1 MANTPFFARH
11 GLNVNNFVQ
20 ANSTTLS
27 IGANV
32 IANSTTLFIGNSTV
46 NSIAT
51 SALQQI
57 SNSSG
62 TANLTATSLKIG
74 NTVANLSAVAVGNS
88 TVNVMHTA
96 TSLTVGAN
104 VSLNSTAL
112 GVGNSTVNTNITAAG
127 IKFSDGQTQNTA
139 AFGKQAIWIPAG
151 GMKPR
156 ANAGATANTYES
168 VTNFQNFDV
177 FDFDPV
183 ANNFVQFNIKMPKS
197 WNGGNVTAQFV
208 WLQPD
213 TTTNFGV
220 VWSIAGLSIANN
232 EAIDTAMG
240 TAVQVT
246 STGASNNFVYI
257 SPETANV
264 TLANVSSQGLTNFE
278 VKRVATDAA
287 DTMTVAAKLLGV
299 TLYITSNSVNDA

>member
-1 MANTPFFARH
+1 MANTAFFVRN
-11 GLNVNNFVQ
+11 GLNVNNFMIVN
-20 ANSTTLS
+20 ATHLA

-32 IANSTTLFIGNSTV
+32 LISAAGSVVGNSTV
-46 NSIAT
+46 NS
-51 SALQQI
+51 S
-57 SNSSG
+57 SNSSLLQLSS
-62 TANLTATSLKIG
+62 ANSTSLI
-74 NTVANLSAVAVGNS
+74 NS
-88 TVNVMHTA
+88 
-96 TSLTVGAN
+96 S
-104 VSLNSTAL
+104 SL
-112 GVGNSTVNTNITAAG
+112 GVGNSTSNTVVLQTG

-208 WLQPD
+208 WLQPN

-232 EAIDTAMG
+232 AAIDTAMG

-246 STGASNNFVYI
+246 STGASNNFVYV